1 MAGFGDRKL
10 GVSRPA
16 KVDDI
21 ASPSTAENRR
31 AAARKSTRSL
41 AYIVCPDTGKTE
53 ECVVLD
59 VSASGAKIQL
69 APVIARPFSNQSR
82 LPKTFKLVLRNDNT
96 EIDCRVAWV
105 NATSCGVEFTS
116 RFRPTRL
123 LR

>member
-10 GVSRPA
+10 GMSRAP
-16 KVDDI
+16 KIEDI
-21 ASPSTAENRR
+21 ASPSVDENRR
-31 AAARKSTRSL
+31 TAARKSTRSL

>member
-1 MAGFGDRKL
+1 MVGFGGRKL
-10 GVSRPA
+10 GVGRSA
-16 KVDDI
+16 KLDEV
-21 ASPSTAENRR
+21 APESAEDNRR
-31 AAARKSTRSL
+31 AASRKSTRAL
-41 AYIVCPDTGKTE
+41 AYIVCGETGKTE

-69 APVIARPFSNQSR
+69 NTVSARPFSNQPR
-82 LPKTFKLVLRNDNT
+82 LPKTFKLILRNDNT

-116 RFRPTRL
+116 RFRPTRF